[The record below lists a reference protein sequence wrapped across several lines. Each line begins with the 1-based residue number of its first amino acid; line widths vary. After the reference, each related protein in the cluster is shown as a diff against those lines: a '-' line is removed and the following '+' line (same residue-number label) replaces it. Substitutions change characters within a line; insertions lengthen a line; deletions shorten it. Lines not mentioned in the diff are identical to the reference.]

1 MGDVCKLHRFVG
13 GGLAKE
19 GGPTLPSLARLG
31 PGSLPQSLRKRT
43 DTQTHAQK
51 IWDRVGSAL
60 WWSSAFYKSNL
71 ETWNG
76 YFIYLKFKSKGLL
89 HCIQLNKKIGLG
101 HLGQEGSGGKQS
113 RAVVIWEEEAV
124 VASLAHTANSCTW
137 QKRALP
143 FSSEPQRLSPP
154 HRSEASGSLMW
165 LCPRQRYTRTQNVI
179 LSLHVRLGL
188 PPLPFR
194 GT

>member
-1 MGDVCKLHRFVG
+1 MDRH
-13 GGLAKE
+13 
-19 GGPTLPSLARLG
+19 
-31 PGSLPQSLRKRT
+31 T
-43 DTQTHAQK
+43 DTCTENL
-51 IWDRVGSAL
+51 R
-60 WWSSAFYKSNL
+60 SSGLCSLMEQCLLQEQFGNLKWLFYIS
-71 ETWNG
+71 EIQIEG
-76 YFIYLKFKSKGLL
+76 AA

-154 HRSEASGSLMW
+154 HRSEAPGSLMW